1 MLKIAALSVY
11 PQRWGRPSADAFSLR
26 SAKITGTTFSIHRP
40 NTPPSS
46 SLFVGQI
53 IQGTRLRKLL
63 DLETA

>member
-1 MLKIAALSVY
+1 LEEE
-11 PQRWGRPSADAFSLR
+11 LR